1 MSPVPESVPQR
12 RVQQREVDYDGRH
25 PSSRLGMKGAN
36 GSIMD
41 GSGGENEINK
51 KYSTKEATAVLKRP
65 VADNI
70 SYVGVGFLYR
80 AEMCM

>member
-1 MSPVPESVPQR
+1 
-12 RVQQREVDYDGRH
+12 
-25 PSSRLGMKGAN
+25 
-36 GSIMD
+36 MD
-41 GSGGENEINK
+41 GSGGENEMNE

-80 AEMCM
+80 AERCM